1 MASRSSANRS
11 GLGGRVFFGAL
22 VVVIGI
28 LFLLNSTGVA
38 DLGRLLDWWPSLII
52 LYGVWRLIAN
62 RFRSLFWPIVLIA
75 IGAFLQLGQLGF
87 DIDWGK
93 LWPVALIA
101 VGILILG
108 GGLRRRSRRRPHS
121 TTGPN
126 SSTII
131 DVDVS
136 TSQDAD
142 DATLHVVVGSQD
154 RIISGDFHGGSINV
168 VMGSGTLD
176 MRDARI
182 VDKPATLEV
191 SVVMGEVKV
200 RVPADWNVQIANSA
214 TMGEAKDTRPSRP
227 DDGDTPDL
235 VISGSVTMGSLQI
248 TD

>member
-1 MASRSSANRS
+1 MAARNSANRS
-11 GLGGRVFFGAL
+11 ALGGRFFFGAL
-22 VVVIGI
+22 VVMVGI
-28 LFLLNSTGVA
+28 LFLLNSTGVV
-38 DLGRLLDWWPSLII
+38 DLDWLLNWWPSLII
-52 LYGVWRLIAN
+52 LYGVWRLVAN
-62 RFRSLFWPIVLIA
+62 RFRRLFWPIVLIV

-87 DIDWGK
+87 DISWDRY
-93 LWPVALIA
+93 WPVALIA

-108 GGLRRRSRRRPHS
+108 GGLRRRSRRRRHS

-142 DATLHVVVGSQD
+142 DDTLHAVVGSQD
-154 RIISGDFHGGSINV
+154 RVISGDFQSGSINV

-182 VDKPATLEV
+182 VDRPATLEV
-191 SVVMGEVKV
+191 SVVIGEVKI
-200 RVPADWNVQIANSA
+200 RVPADWNVRIVNSIQV
-214 TMGEAKDTRPSRP
+214 GEAEDIRARQNN
-227 DDGDTPDL
+227 DDNPDL
-235 VISGSVTMGSLQI
+235 IVKGSLKMGGLQI

>member
-1 MASRSSANRS
+1 MAARNSANRS
-11 GLGGRVFFGAL
+11 ALGGRFFFGAL
-22 VVVIGI
+22 VVMVGI

-38 DLGRLLDWWPSLII
+38 DLDWLLNWWPSLII
-52 LYGVWRLIAN
+52 LYGIWRLVAN
-62 RFRSLFWPIVLIA
+62 RFRRLFWPIVLIV

-87 DIDWGK
+87 DISWDRY
-93 LWPVALIA
+93 WPVALIA

-108 GGLRRRSRRRPHS
+108 GGLRRRSRRRRHS

-142 DATLHVVVGSQD
+142 DDTLHAVVGSQD
-154 RIISGDFHGGSINV
+154 RVISGDFQSGSINV

-176 MRDARI
+176 MRNARI
-182 VDKPATLEV
+182 VDRPATLEV
-191 SVVMGEVKV
+191 SVVIGEVKI
-200 RVPADWNVQIANSA
+200 RVPADWNVRIVNSIQV
-214 TMGEAKDTRPSRP
+214 GEAEDIRARQNN
-227 DDGDTPDL
+227 DDNPDL
-235 VISGSVTMGSLQI
+235 IVKGSLKMGGLQI

>member
-1 MASRSSANRS
+1 MAARNSANRS
-11 GLGGRVFFGAL
+11 ALGGRFFFGAL
-22 VVVIGI
+22 VVMVGI

-38 DLGRLLDWWPSLII
+38 DLDWLLNWWPSLII
-52 LYGVWRLIAN
+52 LYGVWRLVAN
-62 RFRSLFWPIVLIA
+62 RFRRLFWPIVLIV

-87 DIDWGK
+87 DISWARY
-93 LWPVALIA
+93 WPVALIA

-108 GGLRRRSRRRPHS
+108 GGLRRRSRRRRHS

-142 DATLHVVVGSQD
+142 DDTLHAVVGSQD
-154 RIISGDFHGGSINV
+154 RVISGDFQSGSINV

-182 VDKPATLEV
+182 VDRPATLEV
-191 SVVMGEVKV
+191 SVVIGEVKI
-200 RVPADWNVQIANSA
+200 RVPADWNVHIVNSIQV
-214 TMGEAKDTRPSRP
+214 GEAEDIRARQNN
-227 DDGDTPDL
+227 DDNPDL
-235 VISGSVTMGSLQI
+235 IVKGSLKMGGLQI

>member
-1 MASRSSANRS
+1 MNANR
-11 GLGGRVFFGAL
+11 LLFGII
-22 VVVIGI
+22 VIGI
-28 LFLLNSTGVA
+28 GLLFLLNSTGVA
-38 DLGRLLDWWPSLII
+38 DLNRLLDWWPSLII

-62 RFRSLFWPIVLIA
+62 RFRSLFWPIALIA

-87 DIDWGK
+87 DISWNRY
-93 LWPVALIA
+93 WPVALIA

-108 GGLRRRSRRRPHS
+108 GGLRRRRRRRR
-121 TTGPN
+121 N
-126 SSTII
+126 SSNPHNSSSRII

-142 DATLHVVVGSQD
+142 DATLHAVVGSQD

-200 RVPADWNVQIANSA
+200 RIPIDWSVQVANAA
-214 TMGEAKDTRPSRP
+214 TMGEVKDTRSQRNES
-227 DDGDTPDL
+227 GNPDL
-235 VISGSVTMGSLQI
+235 IISGSVTMGSLQV

>member
-1 MASRSSANRS
+1 MAARNSANRS
-11 GLGGRVFFGAL
+11 ALGGRFFFGAL
-22 VVVIGI
+22 VVMVGI

-38 DLGRLLDWWPSLII
+38 DLDWLLNWWPSLII
-52 LYGVWRLIAN
+52 LYGIWRLVAN
-62 RFRSLFWPIVLIA
+62 RFRRLFWPIVLIV

-87 DIDWGK
+87 DISWDRY
-93 LWPVALIA
+93 WPVALIA

-108 GGLRRRSRRRPHS
+108 GGLRRRSRRRRHS

-142 DATLHVVVGSQD
+142 DDTLHAVVGSQD
-154 RIISGDFHGGSINV
+154 RVISGDFQSGSINV

-182 VDKPATLEV
+182 VDRPATLEV
-191 SVVMGEVKV
+191 SVVIGEVKI
-200 RVPADWNVQIANSA
+200 RVPADWNVRIVNSIQV
-214 TMGEAKDTRPSRP
+214 GEAEDIRARQNN
-227 DDGDTPDL
+227 DDNPDL
-235 VISGSVTMGSLQI
+235 IVKGSLKMGGLQI

>member
-1 MASRSSANRS
+1 MAARNSANHS
-11 GLGGRVFFGAL
+11 ALGGRFFFGAL
-22 VVVIGI
+22 IVAIGI

-38 DLGRLLDWWPSLII
+38 DLDRLLDWWPSLII

-75 IGAFLQLGQLGF
+75 IGAFLQLGQLGLS
-87 DIDWGK
+87 IDWGK
-93 LWPVALIA
+93 FWPIALIA

-108 GGLRRRSRRRPHS
+108 GGLRRRSRRHRHS

-136 TSQDAD
+136 SSSYSD
-142 DATLHVVVGSQD
+142 DNTLHSVAGSQD
-154 RIISGDFHGGSINV
+154 RIISGDFQGGSFNV

-176 MRDARI
+176 MRDAKI
-182 VDKPATLEV
+182 VDRPATLEV
-191 SVVMGEVKV
+191 SVVIGEVKI
-200 RVPADWNVQIANSA
+200 RVPANWNIRIVNSLQV
-214 TMGEAKDTRPSRP
+214 GEAKDIRARRN
-227 DDGDTPDL
+227 DRDNPDL
-235 VISGSVTMGSLQI
+235 IIKGSLKMGGLQV

>member
-1 MASRSSANRS
+1 MAARNGAKRSA
-11 GLGGRVFFGAL
+11 LGGRFFFGAL
-22 VVVIGI
+22 VVMVGI

-38 DLGRLLDWWPSLII
+38 DLDGLLNWWPSLIT
-52 LYGVWRLIAN
+52 LYGVWRLVAN
-62 RFRSLFWPIVLIA
+62 RFRRLFWPIVLII

-87 DIDWGK
+87 DISWDRY
-93 LWPVALIA
+93 WPVALIA

-108 GGLRRRSRRRPHS
+108 GGLRRRSRRRRHS

-142 DATLHVVVGSQD
+142 DDTLHAVVGSQD
-154 RIISGDFHGGSINV
+154 RVISGDFHSGSINV

-182 VDKPATLEV
+182 VDRPATLEV
-191 SVVMGEVKV
+191 SVVIGEVKI
-200 RVPADWNVQIANSA
+200 RVPADWNVRIVNSIQV
-214 TMGEAKDTRPSRP
+214 GEAEDIRARQNN
-227 DDGDTPDL
+227 DDNPDL
-235 VISGSVTMGSLQI
+235 IVKGSLKMGGLQI